1 MDWAM
6 GCYGGMH
13 RILIRALRIGW
24 CCFVRIVP
32 LLIILWIV
40 WMGSRLG
47 EQGLVHLWDSCC
59 EFFCVVYCNLI
70 LCQYNCTL
78 FLTKCVFNVHLSSDH
93 GFDCICTLFHLA
105 TVSSY
110 LCVGGTYWYM
120 ATQTSLQL
128 AFFMA
133 QWVRNSDDNMQ
144 YIF

>member
-47 EQGLVHLWDSCC
+47 GQGLVHLWDSCC
-59 EFFCVVYCNLI
+59 EFFV
-70 LCQYNCTL
+70 L
-78 FLTKCVFNVHLSSDH
+78 FIVT
-93 GFDCICTLFHLA
+93 
-105 TVSSY
+105 
-110 LCVGGTYWYM
+110 
-120 ATQTSLQL
+120 
-128 AFFMA
+128 
-133 QWVRNSDDNMQ
+133 
-144 YIF
+144 